1 MGGHGNSVGSRQSV
15 TETRSGRLGVCQSR
29 KLGSGERPT
38 PASRVGIKGLK
49 HPKFG
54 MFQNGFFQSG
64 RRRGRI
70 RLIVAAASGSL
81 MALRNASPATQC
93 RCQVRAVARGACR
106 VSAHDPCEGLSRC
119 VLVVPVSITH
129 FMWDEAVVL
138 DKRLDSVMRSRDKW
152 RVFSKKR
159 SAVSGSSCIQS
170 PCEVTDCKCA
180 YKRQK
185 QEMLSAC
192 EVTAEPVCEVTA
204 EQAHE
209 VKDAEPTQPAL
220 AEPTALAAEQ
230 ANEVK
235 DAEPTQADEADEADD
250 KEPDGAENKARA
262 ARPPAPPAHRR
273 TACALSGSER
283 RTPPRALSPR
293 GQTTAAAPS
302 PTPPPPPPS
311 PKWMLFTPLA
321 QNTPERAFEMLA
333 RDTPPSMSSPCSL
346 GGSVEYFGSPLS
358 SLGLS

>member
-1 MGGHGNSVGSRQSV
+1 MSVTETRSGRVGGHGNSVGSRQSV

-170 PCEVTDCKCA
+170 PCEVTGCECA
-180 YKRQK
+180 DKRQK

-192 EVTAEPVCEVTA
+192 EVP
-204 EQAHE
+204 
-209 VKDAEPTQPAL
+209 
-220 AEPTALAAEQ
+220 
-230 ANEVK
+230 
-235 DAEPTQADEADEADD
+235 
-250 KEPDGAENKARA
+250 
-262 ARPPAPPAHRR
+262 
-273 TACALSGSER
+273 
-283 RTPPRALSPR
+283 
-293 GQTTAAAPS
+293 
-302 PTPPPPPPS
+302 
-311 PKWMLFTPLA
+311 
-321 QNTPERAFEMLA
+321 
-333 RDTPPSMSSPCSL
+333 
-346 GGSVEYFGSPLS
+346 
-358 SLGLS
+358 